1 MGVMLILAVAAWT
14 IVIPFV
20 VVRTCLDVSRASPQT
35 YKPENGGRKR
45 DKKAKQP
52 GIPSSD
58 DKNAS
63 LLGLVTAVCSVMCC
77 LNVFYLILTS
87 PNNSYAA
94 RAVLEA
100 PLFTPE
106 ECQRILD
113 FSYDAA
119 QRNYDAA
126 METGD
131 KQSKLLTKPI
141 GWQKSRHSLYPT
153 TDLNLVVD
161 PFTAEA
167 REYIGHRLDA
177 RLAPL
182 LERVFGIT
190 PGAIRANDMFVV
202 RYDAEVQPFLALHTD
217 DSDISFNV
225 LLSSDFEGGGT
236 QFWNRLQNAPFAYVK
251 PKQVG
256 QVLVHSALIQ
266 HEGMPVTKGVRHI
279 LVGFLA
285 VDHVDPLTAQA
296 TGLSWFAS
304 WLSLPFLHVKAKD
317 GYVASHTRLRAPS
330 KQHKW
335 TDNKYMRSLFRDIVN
350 IFEWV
355 GDTLA
360 PHFHASLVQEKDAKD
375 YLTAL
380 DEAFEAKAESPGVAS
395 WFHGQM
401 ISRDADGTATRRD
414 SADAFRDL

>member
-1 MGVMLILAVAAWT
+1 MTISAPFGFGGEELLIHRPPDYPSERIRMGVMLILAVAAWT
-14 IVIPFV
+14 IVIPFI

-63 LLGLVTAVCSVMCC
+63 LLGLVTAVCSVMCF

-182 LERVFGIT
+182 LERVFGIR
-190 PGAIRANDMFVV
+190 PGAIRANDVSRMKLWIST
-202 RYDAEVQPFLALHTD
+202 PF
-217 DSDISFNV
+217 S
-225 LLSSDFEGGGT
+225 GGG
-236 QFWNRLQNAPFAYVK
+236 
-251 PKQVG
+251 
-256 QVLVHSALIQ
+256 
-266 HEGMPVTKGVRHI
+266 
-279 LVGFLA
+279 
-285 VDHVDPLTAQA
+285 LT
-296 TGLSWFAS
+296 F
-304 WLSLPFLHVKAKD
+304 LSLDVCGP
-317 GYVASHTRLRAPS
+317 
-330 KQHKW
+330 
-335 TDNKYMRSLFRDIVN
+335 I
-350 IFEWV
+350 
-355 GDTLA
+355 
-360 PHFHASLVQEKDAKD
+360 
-375 YLTAL
+375 
-380 DEAFEAKAESPGVAS
+380 
-395 WFHGQM
+395 
-401 ISRDADGTATRRD
+401 
-414 SADAFRDL
+414 